1 MRVDDGL
8 AAKLHEIAV
17 DNPAAGYRT
26 AWAYL
31 RHDGVLVNHKRMQRL
46 WKEKGLTQ
54 PIRKGRKRHKG
65 GSVPLQATHTN
76 HVWTYDFIHDRT
88 EDGQPLRFLTVED
101 EYTREGLTVA
111 TERSMPADRVI
122 EILKMLFRER
132 GAPEYLRSDNGP
144 ELIAT
149 KLVEWL
155 GKQGVQTHHIDP
167 GSPWQ
172 NAYGESFN
180 AILRRECLNRE
191 LFYGILEA
199 RVRQNHGGNGTM
211 NVGLTAHWG
220 TEPLCSSVTVYGFHC
235 WSGDILR
242 RIIGVARSRRSD
254 EPRRKPISTY
264 RWYSRRGQAIPLP
277 ISVTLLIPLA
287 VAKVWFNTRTLLM
300 VALAKSA
307 YGRYSLMGWLQ

>member
-1 MRVDDGL
+1 MIGIGRSSYRYRPIERVDDGL
-8 AAKLHEIAV
+8 GAKLHAIAQE
-17 DNPAAGYRT
+17 DPTAGYRT

-31 RHDGVLVNHKRMQRL
+31 RHEGWVVNHKRVQRV
-46 WKEKGLTQ
+46 WKEEGLTQ
-54 PIRKGRKRHKG
+54 PVKKGRKRRKG

-111 TERSMPADRVI
+111 TERSMPAGRVI
-122 EILKMLFRER
+122 EVLKVLFCEH

-155 GKQGVQTHHIDP
+155 GKQGVRTHHIDP

-199 RVRQNHGGNGTM
+199 RVKTESWRQRYNERRPHSSLGYRAPVQFRDG
-211 NVGLTAHWG
+211 VRV
-220 TEPLCSSVTVYGFHC
+220 PLLERGRPSTHH
-235 WSGDILR
+235 
-242 RIIGVARSRRSD
+242 RSREIEEER
-254 EPRRKPISTY
+254 
-264 RWYSRRGQAIPLP
+264 QAKKKADL
-277 ISVTLLIPLA
+277 
-287 VAKVWFNTRTLLM
+287 
-300 VALAKSA
+300 
-307 YGRYSLMGWLQ
+307 YLQVVQS

>member
-1 MRVDDGL
+1 MKQQSVSERRSCQLIGISRSSYRYQPVVQDNDGL
-8 AAKLHEIAV
+8 AAKLHEIAAE
-17 DNPAAGYRT
+17 DPTAGYRT

-31 RHDGVLVNHKRMQRL
+31 RHDGLLVNHKRVQRV
-46 WKEKGLTQ
+46 WKEEGLTQ
-54 PIRKGRKRHKG
+54 PVKKGRKRHKG

-122 EILKMLFRER
+122 EVLKVLFFER

-155 GKQGVQTHHIDP
+155 GKQGVKTHHIDP

-191 LFYGILEA
+191 LFYGVLEA
-199 RVRQNHGGNGTM
+199 RVKTESWRQRYNERRPHSSLGYRTPVQFRDGIQ
-211 NVGLTAHWG
+211 V
-220 TEPLCSSVTVYGFHC
+220 PLLERGRPSTHHRQCE
-235 WSGDILR
+235 IEKER
-242 RIIGVARSRRSD
+242 R
-254 EPRRKPISTY
+254 
-264 RWYSRRGQAIPLP
+264 
-277 ISVTLLIPLA
+277 
-287 VAKVWFNTRTLLM
+287 AKKKADL
-300 VALAKSA
+300 
-307 YGRYSLMGWLQ
+307 YLQVVQS

>member
-1 MRVDDGL
+1 MKQQSVSERRSCQLIGISRSSYRYQPIMRVDDGL
-8 AAKLHEIAV
+8 AAKLHEIAAE
-17 DNPAAGYRT
+17 DPTAGYRT

-31 RHDGVLVNHKRMQRL
+31 RHDGLLVNHKRVQRV
-46 WKEKGLTQ
+46 WKEEGLTQ
-54 PIRKGRKRHKG
+54 LVKKGRKRRKG

-76 HVWTYDFIHDRT
+76 HVWAYDFIYDRT

-111 TERSMPADRVI
+111 TERSMPAEQVI
-122 EILKMLFRER
+122 EVLKVLFSKR

-155 GKQGVQTHHIDP
+155 GQRGVQTHHIDP

-191 LFYGILEA
+191 LFYGVLEA
-199 RVRQNHGGNGTM
+199 RVKTESWRQRYNERRPHSSLGYRTPVQFRDG
-211 NVGLTAHWG
+211 VRV
-220 TEPLCSSVTVYGFHC
+220 PLLERGRPSTHH
-235 WSGDILR
+235 
-242 RIIGVARSRRSD
+242 RSR
-254 EPRRKPISTY
+254 EIEKERR
-264 RWYSRRGQAIPLP
+264 
-277 ISVTLLIPLA
+277 
-287 VAKVWFNTRTLLM
+287 AKKKAGL
-300 VALAKSA
+300 
-307 YGRYSLMGWLQ
+307 YLQVVQS